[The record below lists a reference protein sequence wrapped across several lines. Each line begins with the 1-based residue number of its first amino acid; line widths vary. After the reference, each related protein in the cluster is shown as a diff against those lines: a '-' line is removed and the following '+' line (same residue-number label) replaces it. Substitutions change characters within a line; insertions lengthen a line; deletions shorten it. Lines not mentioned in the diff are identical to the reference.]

1 MVNSTV
7 ARLQIDDRMRILLV
21 EDNVSL
27 VQLLSKGLEN
37 AGFEVDPAGSVAAAT
52 EALADRSYAA
62 IVLDLGLPDGD
73 GSVVLRR
80 LRAKGNSAPVLV
92 LTARGTLQDRVS
104 GLHDG
109 ADDYLV
115 KPFAIEELVARL
127 HALLRRPGDFLGRLR
142 RVGNVAFDAVARQVY
157 VDERPQ
163 VLSAR
168 ELALLEILIGRAGR
182 VVTKAY
188 AEANLFGQSEEV
200 RSNAVEV
207 YVHRL
212 RKLLADLGATV
223 EIHTVRGVGYL
234 LSEAR
239 P

>member
-1 MVNSTV
+1 M
-7 ARLQIDDRMRILLV
+7 RLLVV

-27 VQLLSKGLEN
+27 VELISKALEN
-37 AGFEVDPAGSVAAAT
+37 AGFEVDHVGT
-52 EALADRSYAA
+52 IADSLDAIEGGGHAA

-73 GSVVLRR
+73 GTAVLRR
-80 LRAKGNSAPVLV
+80 LRDKGNSTPVLV
-92 LTARGTLQDRVS
+92 LTARGTIQDRVK
-104 GLHDG
+104 GLHHG

-115 KPFAIEELVARL
+115 KPFATEELIARL

-142 RVGNVAFDAVARQVY
+142 RAGNVAFDAVARQVY
-157 VDERPQ
+157 VNERPQ

-168 ELALLEILIGRAGR
+168 ETALLELLIGRTGR

-188 AEANLFGQSEEV
+188 AEANLFGQSEEI
-200 RSNAVEV
+200 RSNAIEV

-212 RKLLADLGATV
+212 RKQLSDLGATV

-234 LSEAR
+234 LAEAR
-239 P
+239 T